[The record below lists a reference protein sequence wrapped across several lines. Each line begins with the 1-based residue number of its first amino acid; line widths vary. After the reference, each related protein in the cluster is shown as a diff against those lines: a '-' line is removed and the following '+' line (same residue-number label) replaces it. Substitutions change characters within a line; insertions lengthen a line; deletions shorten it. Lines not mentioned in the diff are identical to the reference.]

1 MSMSEPVITSEPRPS
16 ESTITVRT
24 DRGPVQLPAG
34 STVADALVL
43 LTCDTHQASSMATA
57 VNGEFVSRHE
67 RHTHCLQDG
76 DALLL
81 FGAIT
86 GG

>member
-1 MSMSEPVITSEPRPS
+1 MSDTLEPTLIT
-16 ESTITVRT
+16 IRT
-24 DRGPVQLPAG
+24 DRGPVQVPAG
-34 STVADALVL
+34 CTVADALAL
-43 LTCDTHQASSMATA
+43 LVSDAQQATSMATA
-57 VNGEFVSRHE
+57 VNGEFVSRHA
-67 RHTHCLQDG
+67 RSGHRLQEG

>member
-1 MSMSEPVITSEPRPS
+1 MPDTLHPTLIT
-16 ESTITVRT
+16 IRT

-34 STVADALVL
+34 STVADALAL
-43 LTCDTHQASSMATA
+43 LVSDVERAASMATA
-57 VNGEFVSRHE
+57 VNGEFVSRHHRSE
-67 RHTHCLQDG
+67 HGLHEG
-76 DALLL
+76 DTLLF

>member
-1 MSMSEPVITSEPRPS
+1 MSDPLYTTQATPGEAS
-16 ESTITVRT
+16 ITVRT
-24 DRGPVQLPAG
+24 DRGPMQLPAG
-34 STVADALVL
+34 STVADALTL
-43 LTCDTHQASSMATA
+43 LVCDTQQANSMATA

-67 RHTHCLQDG
+67 RSNHRLQDG

>member
-1 MSMSEPVITSEPRPS
+1 MPEPQAMTETL
-16 ESTITVRT
+16 TIRT
-24 DRGPVQLPAG
+24 DRGPVQVPAG
-34 STVADALVL
+34 STVADALAL
-43 LTCDTHQASSMATA
+43 LVGDAERASSMATA
-57 VNGEFVSRHE
+57 VNGEFVSRQD
-67 RHTHCLQDG
+67 RHTHRLNEG

>member
-1 MSMSEPVITSEPRPS
+1 MSEPVITSAGTPCEAS
-16 ESTITVRT
+16 VTVRT
-24 DRGPVQLPAG
+24 DRGPVPLPAG
-34 STVADALVL
+34 STVADALAL
-43 LTCDTHQASSMATA
+43 LLSDTQQAAGMATA
-57 VNGEFVSRHE
+57 VNGEFVSRHD
-67 RHTHCLQDG
+67 RATHILQDG

>member
-1 MSMSEPVITSEPRPS
+1 MSEPLITPEPTPIEAS
-16 ESTITVRT
+16 ITVRT
-24 DRGPVQLPAG
+24 DRGTVQLPAG

-43 LTCDTHQASSMATA
+43 LVCDTQQASSMATA

-67 RHTHCLQDG
+67 RATHRLQDG

>member
-1 MSMSEPVITSEPRPS
+1 MSEPVITPEPTPGEAS
-16 ESTITVRT
+16 ITVRT

-34 STVADALVL
+34 STVADALAL
-43 LTCDTHQASSMATA
+43 LVCEADRAASMATA
-57 VNGEFVSRHE
+57 VNGEFVSRHHRSE
-67 RHTHCLQDG
+67 HGLHEG
-76 DALLL
+76 DTLLF

>member
-1 MSMSEPVITSEPRPS
+1 MSEPVITPEPTPS
-16 ESTITVRT
+16 ESAITVRT
-24 DRGPVQLPAG
+24 DRGLVQLPAG

-43 LTCDTHQASSMATA
+43 LVGKADHASSLATA
-57 VNGEFVSRHE
+57 VNGEFVSRQHRSEHRLHE
-67 RHTHCLQDG
+67 G
-76 DALLL
+76 DTLLF

>member
-1 MSMSEPVITSEPRPS
+1 MSDPVITPEPTPIEAS
-16 ESTITVRT
+16 ITVRT
-24 DRGPVQLPAG
+24 DRGPLQLPSR
-34 STVADALVL
+34 STVADALAL
-43 LTCDTHQASSMATA
+43 LMCDTQQASSMATA

-67 RHTHCLQDG
+67 RATHRLQDG

>member
-1 MSMSEPVITSEPRPS
+1 MSDTVITPEPGPS
-16 ESTITVRT
+16 EVTITVRT

-43 LTCDTHQASSMATA
+43 LTCDTQQASSMATA
-57 VNGEFVSRHE
+57 VNGEFVARHE
-67 RHTHCLQDG
+67 RSTYHLRDG

>member
-1 MSMSEPVITSEPRPS
+1 MSEPLITPQPTPGEAS
-16 ESTITVRT
+16 ITVRT

-34 STVADALVL
+34 SSVADALVL
-43 LTCDTHQASSMATA
+43 LVCDADRTSSMATA
-57 VNGEFVSRHE
+57 VNGEFVSRHA
-67 RHTHCLQDG
+67 RPTHRLQDG

>member
-1 MSMSEPVITSEPRPS
+1 MSEPVITPEPTPS
-16 ESTITVRT
+16 HASITVRT
-24 DRGPVQLPAG
+24 DRGPMQLPAG
-34 STVADALVL
+34 STVADALML
-43 LTCDTHQASSMATA
+43 LVCDTQQASSMATA

-67 RHTHCLQDG
+67 RHSHRLQDG
-76 DALLL
+76 DTLLL

>member
-1 MSMSEPVITSEPRPS
+1 MLETFTPTPAFITIRC
-16 ESTITVRT
+16 
-24 DRGPVQLPAG
+24 DHGPVQLPAG
-34 STVADALVL
+34 STVADALAL
-43 LTCDTHQASSMATA
+43 LVPDPQQAASMATA
-57 VNGEFVSRHE
+57 VNGEFVSRQDRSEHRLLE
-67 RHTHCLQDG
+67 R

>member
-1 MSMSEPVITSEPRPS
+1 MSEPVITPETMPS
-16 ESTITVRT
+16 EASITVRT

-34 STVADALVL
+34 STVADALAL
-43 LTCDTHQASSMATA
+43 LVAEADRASSMATA

-67 RHTHCLQDG
+67 RHTYRLQDG

>member
-1 MSMSEPVITSEPRPS
+1 MSEPVITPKTTPS
-16 ESTITVRT
+16 EASITVRT

-34 STVADALVL
+34 STVADALAL
-43 LTCDTHQASSMATA
+43 LVCEADRASSMATA

-67 RHTHCLQDG
+67 RSERRLQDG

>member
-1 MSMSEPVITSEPRPS
+1 MSDALTTPQATPRDMA
-16 ESTITVRT
+16 ITVRT
-24 DRGPVQLPAG
+24 DRGPVQLPEG

-43 LTCDTHQASSMATA
+43 LVGDTQPLSSMATA

-67 RHTHCLQDG
+67 RPSHRLQDG

>member
-1 MSMSEPVITSEPRPS
+1 MPDTLDKTFIT
-16 ESTITVRT
+16 IRT
-24 DRGPVQLPAG
+24 DRGPMQLPAG
-34 STVADALVL
+34 STVADALAL
-43 LTCDTHQASSMATA
+43 LVSDIERAASMATA

-67 RHTHCLQDG
+67 RSERRLQDG